1 MKSWV
6 ESLIAEPVT
15 EQKIIFSLKE
25 KKPTESFTPQKTSSE
40 KNRTALQE
48 ETQVL
53 EKRELL
59 LRFSKYRK

>member
-6 ESLIAEPVT
+6 ESLIA

-53 EKRELL
+53 EKHELL

>member
-15 EQKIIFSLKE
+15 EQKIIFNLKE